1 MVRLKMVKTRL
12 ELEKPKIG
20 LYPPTTCLVVTLSD
34 IFKVNIMP
42 VGLVGSPSLDPPTVG
57 ISVFESH
64 YTYHLLNKFKEFT
77 LNTVTK
83 NLTEKITYLGS
94 VSGKKENKLKK
105 SNLTILPPSVIKTP
119 ILKECPVNME
129 CKVIKKIKLGKYGY
143 FIGEIV
149 CSHIT
154 RGLIDSQGRII
165 SEKLEPIVTL
175 FFDYFAVKDY
185 LGSFKHR

>member
-1 MVRLKMVKTRL
+1 MVRLKSTKTRL
-12 ELEKPKIG
+12 KLGKPKIG
-20 LYPPTTCLVVTLSD
+20 LYPSTTCLVVTLSD

-57 ISVFESH
+57 ISVFDSH

-83 NLTEKITYLGS
+83 NLVEKITYLGS
-94 VSGKKENKLKK
+94 ISGRKKDKLKESK
-105 SNLTILPPSVIKTP
+105 LTILSPLVIRTP

-129 CKVIKKIKLGKYGY
+129 CKIIKKIKLGRYGY

-149 CSHIT
+149 YSHIT
-154 RGLIDSQGRII
+154 RGLLDSQGKII
-165 SEKLEPIVTL
+165 SQKLDPIVTL
-175 FFDYFAVKDY
+175 FFDYFAVENY
-185 LGSFKHR
+185 LGSFKPR